1 MGFEGVRAERPAE
14 QGVPEGVVDE
24 LCEELFAGFRRRDQ
38 RLRGEQYLRGLL
50 TARGRKSARNIAASA
65 GDGASEQGLHHFVSV
80 SPWDWTQV
88 RAALA
93 RCVERELGPR
103 CWVVRSVVIP
113 KAGRHSVGVARR
125 FVPSAGHLV
134 NSQEAYGVW
143 AAGDGWSTPVNWR
156 LRLAGRRVGGLPRG
170 VTGAAAPE
178 CAAGA
183 VREAGEW
190 TDTPRRP
197 VVADLPDLEPS
208 ALVRAL
214 RGARLP
220 FVVAVPDAVPVA
232 AVDPALGR
240 RGAGPLP
247 AGRLLRLAGPLRK
260 PVTWADP
267 VTGRTRA
274 GLVAGVRV
282 ALPGAGTALLL
293 GLWDGS
299 GALGGPVRCW
309 LTGVPGR
316 PWGELLRLALLLGRV
331 AADFAATSVDV
342 GLVDFEGRSYAGW
355 HRHTTLASAAQ
366 AVRTLTAA
374 GRTAPAPGGGELVSG
389 APAGGGAGR

>member
-1 MGFEGVRAERPAE
+1 MGFEGVRAGSPAE
-14 QGVPEGVVDE
+14 QEVLEGVVAG
-24 LCEELFAGFRRRDQ
+24 LCAELFAWLPRRDQ
-38 RLRGEQYLRGLL
+38 RRRGEQYLRGLL
-50 TARGRKSARNIAASA
+50 NARGRKSVRNIAASA
-65 GDGASEQGLHHFVSV
+65 GDGAAEQSLHHFVSV
-80 SPWDWTQV
+80 SPWDWAQV

-93 RCVERELGPR
+93 RYVERELGPR

-156 LRLAGRRVGGLPRG
+156 LRLPGQRVGGTPRG
-170 VTGAAAPE
+170 VVAVAAPE

-183 VREAGEW
+183 VREAGAW
-190 TDTPRRP
+190 TDASRRP
-197 VVADLPDLEPS
+197 VVADLPDLEPL

-214 RGARLP
+214 REAGLP
-220 FVVAVPDAVPVA
+220 FVVPVPESVVVA
-232 AVDPALGR
+232 AEDPALGR
-240 RGAGPLP
+240 IAAGPLP
-247 AGRLLRLAGPLRK
+247 AGRLLRLAGPLRR
-260 PVTWADP
+260 PVTWVEP

-282 ALPGAGTALLL
+282 ALPGAGPALLL
-293 GLWDGS
+293 GVWDG
-299 GALGGPVRCW
+299 GAAGAGAGVLGGPVRCW

-316 PWGELLRLALLLGRV
+316 PWGELLRLALLSGRV
-331 AADFAATSVDV
+331 AADFAATSLDV
-342 GLVDFEGRSYAGW
+342 GLADFEGRSYGGW

-366 AVRTLTAA
+366 AARTLTAA
-374 GRTAPAPGGGELVSG
+374 HRAAAAPGGQPMARSG
-389 APAGGGAGR
+389 